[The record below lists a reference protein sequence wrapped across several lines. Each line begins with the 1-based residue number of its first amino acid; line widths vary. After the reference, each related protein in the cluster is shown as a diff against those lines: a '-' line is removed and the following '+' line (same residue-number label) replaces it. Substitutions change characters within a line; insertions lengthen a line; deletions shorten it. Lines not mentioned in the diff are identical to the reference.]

1 MFMRGVW
8 LTRLLLLLFLS
19 STVYG
24 FAASSLDTTKST
36 QGLLTGEE
44 EDTGPELAEAEQES
58 DESTDAAPLREGAE
72 AEHNDQPSTSPS
84 RSKWFISGGLGGLF
98 LLLTSG
104 FLFEFMKVVL
114 LLALVAPMVA
124 RRQRH
129 REDELTRGRILGYI
143 EANTGIHFSALRDGL
158 GLANGVTAYHTNNLE
173 RDGAIISWKSGKH
186 RRYAASFVSPDERDR
201 FQNPLSGTRLAI
213 LELLAEKG
221 HIGTESKEI
230 REKLAISRQLLSHH
244 INELNTTNL
253 IEHDERKGKKAWRAS
268 AHGMEQLRVS
278 RTLEKSA

>member
-1 MFMRGVW
+1 MRGVW

-24 FAASSLDTTKST
+24 FAAQSMDSAESS
-36 QGLLTGEE
+36 QGLLDSDE
-44 EDTGPELAEAEQES
+44 EDMGPELGEAEQES
-58 DESTDAAPLREGAE
+58 DESADAAPLREGADE
-72 AEHNDQPSTSPS
+72 EPNDQSSTSAFQ
-84 RSKWFISGGLGGLF
+84 SKWFISGGLGGLF
-98 LLLTSG
+98 LFLLSG
-104 FLFEFMKVVL
+104 FFFEFMKVVL

-129 REDELTRGRILGYI
+129 REDEMTRGRILGYI

-173 RDGAIISWKSGKH
+173 RDGVIISWKSGKN
-186 RRYAASFVSPDERDR
+186 RRYAASFVSPEERER
-201 FQNPLSGTRLAI
+201 FRNPLSGTRLAI

-221 HIGTESKEI
+221 HIGTETKEI

-244 INELNTTNL
+244 INELNTTKL
-253 IEHDERKGKKAWRAS
+253 IEQDERKGKKAWRAS
-268 AHGMEQLRVS
+268 SYGFEQLRAS

>member
-1 MFMRGVW
+1 MRGVW

-24 FAASSLDTTKST
+24 FATHSTASTEST
-36 QGLLTGEE
+36 QDILDADD
-44 EDTGPELAEAEQES
+44 EDMGPELAEAEQES
-58 DESTDAAPLREGAE
+58 DESADAAPLREGSE

-84 RSKWFISGGLGGLF
+84 RSTWFISGGLGGLILF
-98 LLLTSG
+98 LVSG
-104 FLFEFMKVVL
+104 FFFEFMKVVL

-186 RRYAASFVSPDERDR
+186 RRYAASFVSQDERER

-244 INELNTTNL
+244 INELNTTNM

-268 AHGMEQLRVS
+268 SQGLEQLSVS
-278 RTLEKSA
+278 RSLQKSA